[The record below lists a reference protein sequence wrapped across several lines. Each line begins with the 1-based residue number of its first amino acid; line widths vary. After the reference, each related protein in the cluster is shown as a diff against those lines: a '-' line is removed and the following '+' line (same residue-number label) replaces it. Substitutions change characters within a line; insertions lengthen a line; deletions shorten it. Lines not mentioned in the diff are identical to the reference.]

1 MFLNSRLTPLFKFKI
16 YSQIHKHCETYNN
29 VYKLKIMIRNGKG
42 DGNSNDK
49 GGEVV
54 DLMVVMLQS
63 VWNIH
68 STSVL
73 YES

>member
-1 MFLNSRLTPLFKFKI
+1 
-16 YSQIHKHCETYNN
+16 
-29 VYKLKIMIRNGKG
+29 MIRNGKG

-68 STSVL
+68 STFVL

>member
-1 MFLNSRLTPLFKFKI
+1 
-16 YSQIHKHCETYNN
+16 
-29 VYKLKIMIRNGKG
+29 MIRNGKG
-42 DGNSNDK
+42 DGSGNGNGNSNDK

-54 DLMVVMLQS
+54 DLMVMMLQS

-68 STSVL
+68 STFVL